1 MAKRKKKAAKVPVVE
16 DVLGE
21 AGITGYG
28 RKVAE
33 REYTITPA
41 ERSEILQA
49 ANDHSGRLLA
59 RLDRIEQAARE
70 VIGPHV
76 SPLDETGNVPA
87 GCKLTGLDLGGGKQA
102 YAVPAR
108 PHEELS
114 EAMQAIEHTN
124 DICAWLARSCR
135 GLPAR
140 KSLSAGA
147 TGRTDERVAA

>member
-33 REYTITPA
+33 RNIRSRQPNGVRWYCKRPMTI
-41 ERSEILQA
+41 RA
-49 ANDHSGRLLA
+49 ACDP

-70 VIGPHV
+70 VIVPHV

-87 GCKLTGLDLGGGKQA
+87 GCKLTGLDLGGRKA
-102 YAVPAR
+102 SLRRTRPASR
-108 PHEELS
+108 RTE
-114 EAMQAIEHTN
+114 
-124 DICAWLARSCR
+124 RSD
-135 GLPAR
+135 
-140 KSLSAGA
+140 AGD
-147 TGRTDERVAA
+147 RTH